1 MPYISTEQIAEK
13 RKAIKLAFPNWKF
26 SITRR
31 HYSSIDVVILEADI
45 KLTDK
50 ADEGVNTYY
59 IKDHYKDNTEVMEA
73 LQKIVDIMDESN
85 ATVSIDGDYG
95 AIPKFYTRLSI
106 GAWDKPFKFIPKVQP
121 PQKPTNVKVEPIE
134 NDGKIKVVDYSEKAI
149 AIIGDT
155 KPIKDTLKALG
166 GRWNFRLTCGAGWI
180 FPKTKEAEVR
190 SVLQM

>member
-31 HYSSIDVVILEADI
+31 HYSSINVVILETDI
-45 KLTDK
+45 KLTEKDY
-50 ADEGVNTYY
+50 EGVNHYY
-59 IKDHYKDNTEVMEA
+59 IKDHYKDNTEVAEA
-73 LQKIVDIMDESN
+73 LQKIVDIMEGN
-85 ATVSIDGDYG
+85 NEIVSIDGDYG
-95 AIPKFYTRLSI
+95 AIPKFYTSLSI
-106 GAWDKPFKFIPKVQP
+106 GEWDKPFKYIPKTELP
-121 PQKPTNVKVEPIE
+121 KKPTNVKVEPIE

-166 GRWNFRLTCGAGWI
+166 GRFNFRLTCGAGWI
-180 FPKTKEAEVR
+180 FPKTKEAEIR